1 MGVIPQLF
9 SRNEVRGSPFQLV
22 WNIECLISVRLLEC
36 VLFLAGAVLL
46 AHGLVEGRTGAALFT
61 CAYGFVL
68 GAYHYVT
75 KV

>member
-1 MGVIPQLF
+1 M
-9 SRNEVRGSPFQLV
+9 
-22 WNIECLISVRLLEC
+22 ISVRLLEC

-75 KV
+75 KVLQSIFPLTTSCTISYRVAHLV

>member
-1 MGVIPQLF
+1 M
-9 SRNEVRGSPFQLV
+9 
-22 WNIECLISVRLLEC
+22 ISVRLLEC

-75 KV
+75 KVIANLSQSALNL

>member
-1 MGVIPQLF
+1 M
-9 SRNEVRGSPFQLV
+9 
-22 WNIECLISVRLLEC
+22 ISVRLLEC